1 MNKEKCR
8 DLKLIPHL
16 NEIKAM
22 FFDMDD
28 TIVKYREPVMA
39 GFNSIKESFPEL
51 ENAVVDDMMKQFKE
65 LFSYEAVLNR
75 DVSYREDISIR
86 LSKILN
92 GLGMDADDE
101 KLHFSSVFWRA
112 FWKKRRMVEGAR
124 DILHLCRKMKI
135 PVAVITNGNPQI
147 QFRTM
152 IRLKL
157 HDYVDVILTPR
168 TIAEVKPSNFLFE
181 KAMTIFDV
189 EPQGVV
195 MIGDSYSADMVGAM
209 NAGIVPIWLNMSG
222 NDNPEDGCV
231 AEVSSLRELVD
242 LIQRGDD
249 SNE

>member
-1 MNKEKCR
+1 MNRVKGDD
-8 DLKLIPHL
+8 DLESVI
-16 NEIKAM
+16 
-22 FFDMDD
+22 D
-28 TIVKYREPVMA
+28 KYRWEKHKEFVKPAFGKGCIMDIP
-39 GFNSIKESFPEL
+39 GFILSSFGIG
-51 ENAVVDDMMKQFKE
+51 D
-65 LFSYEAVLNR
+65 
-75 DVSYREDISIR
+75 
-86 LSKILN
+86 
-92 GLGMDADDE
+92 G
-101 KLHFSSVFWRA
+101 
-112 FWKKRRMVEGAR
+112 
-124 DILHLCRKMKI
+124 
-135 PVAVITNGNPQI
+135 GNPQI

-195 MIGDSYSADMVGAM
+195 MIGDSFSADMVGAM

-222 NDNPEDGCV
+222 NDNPEGGCV

-249 SNE
+249 SDE